1 MPQEICELI
10 DFHVDTFPLQKVSKY
25 EWYGSGMGVVGSG
38 MGVVW
43 EWYGSGMGVVWE
55 WYGSGMGVVWECFG
69 NLIPKKTMFVVF
81 Y

>member
-10 DFHVDTFPLQKVSKY
+10 IDFHFDTFPLQKVAKY
-25 EWYGSGMGVVGSG
+25 EWYGSG

-55 WYGSGMGVVWECFG
+55 WYGSGMGVLRRFDTEEDDVCCVLSKR
-69 NLIPKKTMFVVF
+69 NM